1 MYDEEFTKIEEIKN
15 FIDNDLYNVVRDV
28 NNKNERNWWEN
39 KGTFD
44 YYFIITTEEK
54 LESFIKTVNLTL
66 FIPIIPI
73 EKVRYFCDISHI
85 NINTEKEIY
94 NGFHISQLLLFS
106 QVIENEKRKTCLTI
120 IDFTKYFNDSE
131 IYKKIKV
138 LESKKVMEKKMDPD
152 DYNHKEA
159 SLREEIF

>member
-28 NNKNERNWWEN
+28 NNKRRGDWNDN
-39 KGTFD
+39 KDAFD

-66 FIPIIPI
+66 YLPVIPV
-73 EKVRYFCDISHI
+73 EKVRYYCNMSHI
-85 NINTEKEIY
+85 NASTEKELY
-94 NGFHISQLLLFS
+94 DGFHIKQLLIYS
-106 QVIENEKRKTCLTI
+106 KIKENGQLKKCLTI

-138 LESKKVMEKKMDPD
+138 LESKKAMEKKMDPD
-152 DYNHKEA
+152 NYNHKEA
-159 SLREEIF
+159 SLREEIV